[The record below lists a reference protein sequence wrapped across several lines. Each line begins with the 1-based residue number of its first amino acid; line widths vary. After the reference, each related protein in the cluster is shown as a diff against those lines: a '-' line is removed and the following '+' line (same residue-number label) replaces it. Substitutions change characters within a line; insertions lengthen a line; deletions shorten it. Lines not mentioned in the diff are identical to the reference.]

1 MRVSPG
7 GLGVGQRMNSW
18 RKPIRSSRSRS
29 MRSSSRRFSGSIGK
43 LQLVRTHPDAN
54 GSDPRRKAIDHHRQV
69 GEAVNRAL
77 VPSRLRTRQTLG
89 GCGMEGETTMTKQP
103 RGPRLGK
110 LDLTRRTI
118 LAGAA
123 AVVLVPTYWRQ
134 ASAQEKRILIR

>member
-1 MRVSPG
+1 RVGRRTADEFLEKADQELAIPVDALEQPAFL
-7 GLGVGQRMNSW
+7 GLHRQA
-18 RKPIRSSRSRS
+18 P
-29 MRSSSRRFSGSIGK
+29 
-43 LQLVRTHPDAN
+43 LVRTHPDAN
-54 GSDPRRKAIDHHRQV
+54 GSHPRRKAIDHHRQV

-77 VPSRLRTRQTLG
+77 VPSRHRTRQTLG

-118 LAGAA
+118 LAGGA
-123 AVVLVPTYWRQ
+123 AVVLVPTYWKQ